1 MEMNGRNRT
10 STRLGAALALGIAAL
25 APAAAQVAPTPPV
38 TSVAPT
44 PADAVDRAT
53 QPVAPPATPA
63 AQSQARTAEEQRTM
77 PPSDPAFARLD
88 TDGDGRV
95 GPVEADADSQ
105 FDAQFDDMDSDDD
118 GFVSTAEFSAFG
130 KAAPPTA
137 QGAEHAA
144 GHSAVATGETF
155 GGLDK
160 DKDGR
165 VSSTEAS
172 VDTNF
177 DAGFAAMDANGD
189 GFVSDS
195 EYRAQAKTTGK
206 MEDKQP

>member
-1 MEMNGRNRT
+1 MNGRNRT
-10 STRLGAALALGIAAL
+10 LSRLGAGLALAVAAL
-25 APAAAQVAPTPPV
+25 SPAAAQVAPAPPV

-63 AQSQARTAEEQRTM
+63 AQSQARTTEEQKTR

-88 TDGDGRV
+88 TDNDGRI
-95 GPVEADADSQ
+95 GAVEADADSK
-105 FDAQFDDMDSDDD
+105 FGVQFDDMDSDDD

-130 KAAPPTA
+130 KAAPPTS

-144 GHSAVATGETF
+144 GHSAVATRETF

-172 VDTNF
+172 ADTSF

-189 GFVSDS
+189 GFVSDT
-195 EYRAQAKTTGK
+195 EYRAQAKATGK